1 MLYMDLRKA
10 FTPGE
15 RVYFVGIKGT
25 GMCALAELLYNS
37 GVLVSG
43 SDKSEV
49 FYTDAILKKLG
60 IPYYEDF
67 DSAHVDKNNPPVLI
81 IHSAA
86 YRAETN
92 PEMAEALKLGIPLCK
107 YSDALGA
114 YSAIFDSS
122 GIAGVHGK
130 TTTTALAGCMIRG
143 AGLPA
148 KVLAGSAVSSFNGQ
162 STLSLGDT
170 YFVAETC
177 EYRRHFLAFHPR
189 RIILTSVEHD
199 HQDFFPDYESI
210 LNAFLDYCRRLPP
223 GGELFY
229 CADDSGACEAAA
241 LMERENRSLRI
252 IPYGFASSGE
262 AGIESYEV
270 KNECIVMKVRSFPE
284 ELRIR
289 VPGRH
294 TACNAAAALALTS
307 SLVKNEAA
315 GRGGSKSG
323 GWTAGQRKGLV
334 EALEGFRGSR
344 RRAEIIGEAGGIL
357 FMDDYGHHPTAIRK
371 TLAGLKEFYPS
382 RRIIL
387 SFMSHTYTRTAALL
401 DEFAASFTD
410 ADYVLLHKIYA
421 SAREAYSGGVTGRTL
436 FDKAREIFGDKIFY
450 IEEPGDAADLAVKL
464 LRGGDLFITMGAG
477 DNWKLGRKLICLMTE
492 QISLLSEQTK
502 G

>member
-1 MLYMDLRKA
+1 MDLRKA
-10 FTPGE
+10 FSSGA

-25 GMCALAELLYNS
+25 GMCALAELLHNS

-43 SDKSEV
+43 SDRGEI

-60 IPYYEDF
+60 IPYYEHF
-67 DSAHVDKNNPPVLI
+67 DSAHIDKNNPPVLI

-86 YRAETN
+86 YQAETN
-92 PEMAEALKLGIPLCK
+92 PEMAEALTLGIPLCK
-107 YSDALGA
+107 YTDALGA
-114 YSAIFDSS
+114 YSGLFDSS

-148 KVLAGSAVSSFNGQ
+148 KVLAGSAVSSFNGF

-189 RIILTSVEHD
+189 RIILTSVEPD
-199 HQDFFPDYESI
+199 HQDFFPNYESI
-210 LNAFLDYCRRLPP
+210 LNAFLDYCRLLPP

-229 CADDSGACEAAA
+229 CADDEGACEAAG
-241 LMERENRSLRI
+241 LLENENRSLRI

-270 KNECIVMKVRSFPE
+270 KNECIVMKVRSFPG

-307 SLVKNEAA
+307 SLVKDEAQS
-315 GRGGSKSG
+315 RGDSKSD
-323 GWTAGQRKGLV
+323 GWTAEKRKAV
-334 EALEGFRGSR
+334 AEALEGFRGSSR
-344 RRAEIIGEAGGIL
+344 RSEIIGEAGGIL

-382 RRIIL
+382 RRVIL

-401 DEFAASFTD
+401 DEFAASFMD

-421 SAREAYSGGVTGRTL
+421 SAREAYSDKVTSSNLTVTGRTL
-436 FDKAREIFGDKIFY
+436 FDKTRELFGDKVFY
-450 IEEPGDAADLAVKL
+450 VEEPEDAADLAVKL
-464 LRGGDLFITMGAG
+464 LKPGDLFITMGAG
-477 DNWKLGRKLICLMTE
+477 DNWKLGRKLICLMSK
-492 QISLLSEQTK
+492 QLSH
-502 G
+502 